1 MEVKLIHQQKQFPLI
16 ISEKLEKKIRVL
28 CNKFPS
34 TEWSGQLFYTY
45 TGSFKEGNIKF
56 VAEDLLF
63 MDTGDSTTTEFY
75 LDEGNAACYI
85 ADHKLWNCQIGLIH
99 SHHNMKAFFSGQ
111 DSEMLKQEGLARNHF
126 LSLVVNNKGE
136 YVARITIKETYKHT
150 IQTVL
155 EYHTYNNDSVS
166 VNIPEKEEA
175 SQIISTYD
183 LNITNDFQFT
193 CDDYDELMEII
204 AECDERKKERKEK
217 EKAEQPQNKLTI
229 HDLNEEFPFS
239 TFKSLSKEEPK
250 FPTVEEEDV
259 PVFAA
264 LTNKQVL
271 QYTYQMV
278 TLNFI
283 CPDYI
288 TLDKST
294 IAYTEKK
301 LAQRFK
307 DKFEYTNAMHT
318 LVDYLIDNEIIGY
331 LETFGPTEED
341 TLTFAL
347 VQILEKLE
355 TLIKENPNNVY
366 LEELY
371 NYLNCY

>member
-1 MEVKLIHQQKQFPLI
+1 M
-16 ISEKLEKKIRVL
+16 
-28 CNKFPS
+28 
-34 TEWSGQLFYTY
+34 
-45 TGSFKEGNIKF
+45 
-56 VAEDLLF
+56 
-63 MDTGDSTTTEFY
+63 
-75 LDEGNAACYI
+75 
-85 ADHKLWNCQIGLIH
+85 
-99 SHHNMKAFFSGQ
+99 
-111 DSEMLKQEGLARNHF
+111 
-126 LSLVVNNKGE
+126 
-136 YVARITIKETYKHT
+136 
-150 IQTVL
+150 
-155 EYHTYNNDSVS
+155 
-166 VNIPEKEEA
+166 PEREEA

-217 EKAEQPQNKLTI
+217 EEAKKPQNKLTTYD
-229 HDLNEEFPFS
+229 DLNKEFPFG
-239 TFKSLSKEEPK
+239 TFKSLSKEGPK
-250 FPTVEEEDV
+250 FPTFEEEDV
-259 PVFAA
+259 SVVAA

-307 DKFEYTNAMHT
+307 DKFGYTNAMHT

-355 TLIKENPNNVY
+355 TLMKENPNNVY

-371 NYLNCY
+371 NYLNNY